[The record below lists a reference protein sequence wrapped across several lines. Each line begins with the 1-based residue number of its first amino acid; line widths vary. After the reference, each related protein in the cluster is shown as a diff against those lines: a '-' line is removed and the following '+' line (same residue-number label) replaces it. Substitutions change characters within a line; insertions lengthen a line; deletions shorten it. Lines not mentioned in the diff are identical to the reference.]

1 MAYDGS
7 IRIQTV
13 IDNKGFRSGRKEIE
27 SGLSGIKTSL
37 KSLASA
43 IGAAFGAAAVVNF
56 GRESVQAASDLSN
69 ALHGLQSIV
78 EGQGRSFEKARAFI
92 QDYISDG
99 LVPMTNAVAAYKNL
113 AARGYSDEQIQQV
126 MLALKDSAAFG
137 RQASYSLGEAV
148 TSATEGLKNENS
160 ILVDNAGVT
169 KNVAKMWDDYAKS
182 IGTTTNNLTQEQK
195 IQAEVN
201 GILEETRFQTGDAAK
216 VAQSYSGQVSQ
227 LTFNFNNLKVA
238 AGNALIP
245 IVQAVL
251 PGLNKLLSSL
261 TDILHMA
268 GQVTAALFGTQA
280 AKQEKLA
287 STASKAAKQETA
299 LAKATKKASEAAK
312 NAALSIDELNIAQ
325 SKENNGSLNDELS
338 SDSLGN
344 SLADSISAGADE
356 IDKISPKAREIA
368 DKIRGALKTI
378 KDALSEF
385 APLLSG
391 ITTGFAT
398 AFALKWVSG
407 ALSKMKKIGGA
418 SSLFLGLKKA
428 ITATALSFS
437 LAGNPI
443 KAMGAGLRVLGDS
456 LTATQK
462 AMIGLGGSIA
472 VFTTVKDA
480 TKDLT
485 MQNIDLGT
493 SMANIIPVMGAVG
506 VALYSMLGPWGLVA
520 EAIVSV
526 IAAIV
531 GFNEA
536 QQQLQDDILTEEF
549 FNGVGTGIDEIAD
562 SFRNAWGE
570 IEVSNGKVQE
580 LSETVAQNKT
590 KIQELCQE
598 IGAYEGVLRGGGT
611 LTEEQVA
618 LMSEKYKELYEA
630 ARTNLDSEFQIVIAA
645 YGKHLEAAAKE
656 SGLNVDA
663 MLADLNRLN
672 GDMNTE
678 LDDLEQRQSKL
689 RSKLIDGTITEAER
703 KEYNNITM
711 LIADLSIGVSE
722 TQTRL
727 NDIVSGIGEI
737 NFKDTD
743 TAVSALKDIN
753 DTAKALLEESDQA
766 KITALNAVDNI
777 KTRLDAELE
786 YGLIDQEEF
795 NKRMKLCNGAAEAIE
810 TSYNEKEAEIKQSIR
825 GIFDKVQMQI
835 VTAMGDE
842 EKALEDAWGN
852 MTGIEKWLN
861 GGSKDEY
868 VRDGLRR
875 YQTKIVAPITDK
887 IKTSLENLE
896 VDGSEW
902 ANEAMTGVIDAMFET
917 WTTYS
922 DFSGSDI
929 AAKRIKPAE
938 TAIAEMLKKLGKDI
952 RPEAELSGK
961 NAMDGMTDGINANAN
976 KVGDAAKDAA
986 IAAQEAVKQADD
998 SHSPSREYEKL
1009 GAYDMQGYRDGIRK
1023 NASAVSTEARSAA
1036 KSASRAFADSIEISA
1051 GVRAFDSL
1059 FNAILSKT
1067 DDFCTRFRGAI
1078 NDALEGMRTAVN
1090 SVTISSGGKIS
1101 YAKMPPVKIPRLA
1114 TGAVI
1119 PPNAQFAAILGD
1131 QTHGRNLEAPESL
1144 IRQIVREESGG
1155 SMDELLDRVEELIGA
1170 VRGIEFS
1177 PVMVAEGRVMA
1188 EAVSR
1193 ANRANGYQ
1201 IVR

>member
-27 SGLSGIKTSL
+27 SGLSGIKASL

-182 IGTTTNNLTQEQK
+182 IGTAANNLTQEQK

-251 PGLNKLLSSL
+251 PGLNKLLISL

-299 LAKATKKASEAAK
+299 LAKATKKASDAAK

-493 SMANIIPVMGAVG
+493 SMANIIPILGAVG
-506 VALYSMLGPWGLVA
+506 VALYAALGPWGLLAGGIAVA
-520 EAIVSV
+520 AGAVLGYI
-526 IAAIV
+526 
-531 GFNEA
+531 EA
-536 QQQLQDDILTEEF
+536 QNEMREQWIEDSF
-549 FNGVGTGIDEIAD
+549 FDGTGMKLDAFADQFENVTEATRISNQRISEWGSTIESNNTKIDDALSIIDYLTDKMNVAGGKLSEEDVPKMQKALDDLHGSIKENMEASARIVKEVFQKSVSDASLSVDKDIKGISGKLIEFQLMFDKELEGLDDKLKPYLAKLQNGTRLSSQEQAEFEALIKKYEDFGISVSKSSTAFRESIDEI
-562 SFRNAWGE
+562 NA
-570 IEVSNGKVQE
+570 GK
-580 LSETVAQNKT
+580 
-590 KIQELCQE
+590 
-598 IGAYEGVLRGGGT
+598 
-611 LTEEQVA
+611 
-618 LMSEKYKELYEA
+618 
-630 ARTNLDSEFQIVIAA
+630 
-645 YGKHLEAAAKE
+645 
-656 SGLNVDA
+656 
-663 MLADLNRLN
+663 
-672 GDMNTE
+672 
-678 LDDLEQRQSKL
+678 
-689 RSKLIDGTITEAER
+689 ID
-703 KEYNNITM
+703 
-711 LIADLSIGVSE
+711 
-722 TQTRL
+722 
-727 NDIVSGIGEI
+727 
-737 NFKDTD
+737 F
-743 TAVSALKDIN
+743 
-753 DTAKALLEESDQA
+753 
-766 KITALNAVDNI
+766 
-777 KTRLDAELE
+777 
-786 YGLIDQEEF
+786 
-795 NKRMKLCNGAAEAIE
+795 
-810 TSYNEKEAEIKQSIR
+810 
-825 GIFDKVQMQI
+825 
-835 VTAMGDE
+835 
-842 EKALEDAWGN
+842 ED
-852 MTGIEKWLN
+852 
-861 GGSKDEY
+861 Y
-868 VRDGLRR
+868 
-875 YQTKIVAPITDK
+875 
-887 IKTSLENLE
+887 
-896 VDGSEW
+896 
-902 ANEAMTGVIDAMFET
+902 
-917 WTTYS
+917 
-922 DFSGSDI
+922 DI
-929 AAKRIKPAE
+929 AAKKIREIGDQGKTLKNELE
-938 TAIAEMLKKLGKDI
+938 TAKTESLNAIDTLEAKLENMDLS
-952 RPEAELSGK
+952 PEARRQWTEFFSSTRDSIREEFTKKEKEINDQLSGVFGIIQDQLDSRINELAESYDPSWWDKFLAGFLDDYGADYIRESVAAPFADVQAAIDESVKGLQITPNAELGREFFNEMFTYGK
-961 NAMDGMTDGINANAN
+961 NA
-976 KVGDAAKDAA
+976 A
-986 IAAQEAVKQADD
+986 IGFQKGAESDQEKARQAGEKLFSAVENGTRRAGGYG
-998 SHSPSREYEKL
+998 SPSKVMKQYGEWADE
-1009 GAYDMQGYRDGIRK
+1009 GFAQGVSSRK
-1023 NASAVSTEARSAA
+1023 NVAVN
-1036 KSASRAFADSIEISA
+1036 AFS
-1051 GVRAFDSL
+1051 GL
-1059 FNAILSKT
+1059 FNAVLDKT
-1067 DDFCTRFRGAI
+1067 DSFCSRFRTAI

-1090 SVTISSGGKIS
+1090 SVTISSSGKIS

-1155 SMDELLDRVEELIGA
+1155 NMDELLDRVEELIDA
-1170 VRGIEFS
+1170 VRGIELS
-1177 PVMVAEGRVMA
+1177 PVMVADGRVMA